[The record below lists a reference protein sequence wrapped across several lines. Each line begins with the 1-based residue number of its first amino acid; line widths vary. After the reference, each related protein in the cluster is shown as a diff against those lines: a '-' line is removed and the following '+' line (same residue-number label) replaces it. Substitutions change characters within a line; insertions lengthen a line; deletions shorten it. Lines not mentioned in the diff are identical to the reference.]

1 FGLIMGAV
9 ALLALLGLLSVAWW
23 YIESAG
29 WFDLKVNITIA
40 NEKTHPGGEK
50 IDARVGEKVIFNV
63 KSDTDDEIHA
73 HVASNYKLPVQAG
86 KPAKGSFILDQ
97 PGNFVVECHHCDGAI
112 VILNVGGNFWAVA
125 PMSARQP
132 DPPVIPPSIDLTLQ
146 LSRTDQP

>member
-1 FGLIMGAV
+1 MTQANEPPNAENHAGQEEQASPSPISRPRAMPDSCFGLIMGAV
-9 ALLALLGLLSVAWW
+9 ALLALLGLLSAAWW

-40 NEKTHPGGEK
+40 NEKTHPSGEK
-50 IDARVGEKVIFNV
+50 IDARVGEKVILNV

-97 PGNFVVECHHCDGAI
+97 TGSFIVESHHCDEAI
-112 VILNVGGNFWAVA
+112 VILNV
-125 PMSARQP
+125 R
-132 DPPVIPPSIDLTLQ
+132 
-146 LSRTDQP
+146 